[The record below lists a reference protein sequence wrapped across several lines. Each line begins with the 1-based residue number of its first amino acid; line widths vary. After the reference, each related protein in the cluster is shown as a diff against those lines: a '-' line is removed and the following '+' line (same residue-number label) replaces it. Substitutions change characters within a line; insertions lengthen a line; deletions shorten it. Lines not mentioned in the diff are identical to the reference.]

1 MRKLVYY
8 IGVSVDGYIAGPKG
22 EFDSASARS

>member
-8 IGVSVDGYIAGPKG
+8 IGASVDGYIAGPR
-22 EFDSASARS
+22 EFDSASTRS